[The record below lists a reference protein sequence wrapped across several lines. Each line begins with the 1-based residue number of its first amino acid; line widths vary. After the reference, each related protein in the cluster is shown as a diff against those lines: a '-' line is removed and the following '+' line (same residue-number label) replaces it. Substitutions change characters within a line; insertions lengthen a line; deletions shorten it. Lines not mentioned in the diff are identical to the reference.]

1 LLTKQKILKEK
12 EIFLVEEYEQACK
25 TFNQK
30 FNFLFKSSI
39 GHVVV
44 LSGLRTKSMGNGVY
58 KNTVFH
64 ILMDEDFTRM
74 EDLIDGGPEIGGM
87 R

>member
-1 LLTKQKILKEK
+1 
-12 EIFLVEEYEQACK
+12 
-25 TFNQK
+25 
-30 FNFLFKSSI
+30 
-39 GHVVV
+39 
-44 LSGLRTKSMGNGVY
+44 MGNGVY